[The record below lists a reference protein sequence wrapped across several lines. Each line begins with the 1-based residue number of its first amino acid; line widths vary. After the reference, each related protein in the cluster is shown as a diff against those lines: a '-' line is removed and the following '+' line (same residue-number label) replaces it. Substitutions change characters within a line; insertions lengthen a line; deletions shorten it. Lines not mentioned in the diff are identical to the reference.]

1 MQNIYFQFKTK
12 SATPILIGK
21 LMNLLGSSSDL
32 SNTWHISYDI
42 LIIPYGY
49 KEIELMQSR
58 IILYDRDIYLT
69 IWLLRMI
76 KIQNYLKQTL
86 KKYSGLLNHSTD
98 ILQNELQYT
107 LTNYSWDHMIFILNI
122 KYFTICNLQITLYTT
137 KHVKKIVIFMAY
149 VM

>member
-1 MQNIYFQFKTK
+1 
-12 SATPILIGK
+12 
-21 LMNLLGSSSDL
+21 
-32 SNTWHISYDI
+32 
-42 LIIPYGY
+42 
-49 KEIELMQSR
+49 MQSR

-107 LTNYSWDHMIFILNI
+107 LTNYS
-122 KYFTICNLQITLYTT
+122 
-137 KHVKKIVIFMAY
+137 
-149 VM
+149 